1 MTASKSVLCAIKPIR
16 SLSKRSS
23 IKCLLAAAI
32 LSSPWISWAE
42 PVVSSS
48 SHQTNQVL
56 SRLSVA
62 QDKLGIDADMV
73 AEDDYYFR
81 QDGRRVQYLRK
92 QGVYIL
98 PQALD
103 ERQLSTLSNL
113 SAFNAKQQKNQAVSS
128 PMGLKKVKQ
137 HRLGS
142 RSVVR
147 LSTLSPQTFENTVK
161 GAKPVL
167 ANAQGQGDIEVLPA
181 VTLKLADNVE
191 NEAVSSVLQA
201 LQKRFNLSMV
211 RRIRVSGHV
220 YSLTMNETLNDVAQV
235 FRLVRRLM
243 KDADVAWAEPQFNAA
258 PIKHALA
265 NDSLFTQQWHLHNT
279 TQQGALCDAD
289 CDATLAWDSATGAN
303 TVIAIID
310 DGVQLDHPDL
320 AANIWEN
327 TAEKGGS
334 VGVDDDGNGYIDDI
348 HGFDFVIEASS
359 CDGDNAYSGDGD
371 ISYQRDIDGNY
382 VLDDFGEPI
391 VLSVG
396 EDGNPSPQA
405 PSNCRLAGDDVIEDN
420 HGTAVAGIAA
430 AVGNNNRGVT
440 GVAYNAE
447 ILPIRAISNYDTEFV
462 TQGVDFC
469 ARCLLYTSP
478 SPRDRG

>member
-1 MTASKSVLCAIKPIR
+1 M
-16 SLSKRSS
+16 
-23 IKCLLAAAI
+23 
-32 LSSPWISWAE
+32 
-42 PVVSSS
+42 SSS

-243 KDADVAWAEPQFNAA
+243 KDADVAWAEPIQCC
-258 PIKHALA
+258 A
-265 NDSLFTQQWHLHNT
+265 NQ
-279 TQQGALCDAD
+279 AC
-289 CDATLAWDSATGAN
+289 
-303 TVIAIID
+303 
-310 DGVQLDHPDL
+310 
-320 AANIWEN
+320 
-327 TAEKGGS
+327 
-334 VGVDDDGNGYIDDI
+334 
-348 HGFDFVIEASS
+348 
-359 CDGDNAYSGDGD
+359 
-371 ISYQRDIDGNY
+371 
-382 VLDDFGEPI
+382 
-391 VLSVG
+391 LS
-396 EDGNPSPQA
+396 
-405 PSNCRLAGDDVIEDN
+405 
-420 HGTAVAGIAA
+420 
-430 AVGNNNRGVT
+430 
-440 GVAYNAE
+440 
-447 ILPIRAISNYDTEFV
+447 
-462 TQGVDFC
+462 
-469 ARCLLYTSP
+469 
-478 SPRDRG
+478 